1 MTKVKIKTQ
10 FNKSK
15 QSFSLPGRSSEP
27 TWKTEALEGD
37 ITEFPSIRDKIA
49 NMEDA
54 GKSVGQFFVPDVKSK
69 MRAGAPPAAGWMEA
83 RTKLQGQL
91 DSLIAKTSAKMS
103 KYGTVHA
110 VEPREVTKA
119 KEASPAVE
127 SEPEP
132 RKKQP
137 ISPALTSLI
146 KSVANEIQKSFS
158 SKSLAN
164 CDNDEDEEGEDEVE
178 TDVKCDENNNN
189 VDNDEYWRND
199 QHSKQRQPQIDM
211 EAPIDFDYD
220 EPANNNCDPVVLEE
234 EIEAESV
241 EEDKEPEAE
250 ECLDQTEA
258 KEELV
263 FTPLVLD
270 ASLARSKVKLLRKT
284 ERRLPAHVLAKR
296 KAAEKL
302 REPQLTVMEQIKK
315 ELTDASQQVDLSNHD
330 QDLESLN
337 DDEKVDLIAKQ
348 MSKMESGY
356 IMKLLKQLE
365 AGILDISVPML
376 LPFLSL
382 QVKLDLGRNI
392 FKSLE
397 PQSKVKVVKENF
409 ISDMINDITDIA
421 LLQEVIDRTQEK
433 INFLCPP
440 PVLSVMPGDYYNIE
454 DDSYELPSYHA
465 TPRRLESPA
474 RGTTGLTEVL
484 SHLEKLMKEGSRT
497 EQDSSEKQKDEVPVD
512 SSEPILSKL
521 EEEKIEESKSSD
533 ESDEGLPGSE
543 CDTSTEEEKEDLS
556 VEVKKEKV
564 ENIERKKETIE
575 TEKKEKIEEED
586 KTEKKVESE
595 DSSPVQAKPDSKE
608 LSAATESDI
617 SPVSPP
623 KENSE
628 TVIKHKLRNILQN
641 CKTNEET
648 RPVRN
653 FGRNFEFQNV
663 TLKPVLPND
672 KRPAKARR
680 MDDMWMNSISSK
692 QKWPCNNE
700 LSAPKPKVPWTR
712 NKNTQPQKKE
722 ENTDVKEFKKCHKNL
737 KDVEC
742 KQISTVKEVI
752 QNSSKIAENTKLAS
766 GEDCK
771 VETKEENKKV
781 CEDKKTPKVSC
792 EEKTE
797 VKVTEEIIEET
808 EKTEKRKESTQLE
821 EKNEVEKEPKDVAEK
836 CSVVVKEE
844 PRVGAKSSGA
854 AAGKETSKYQQ
865 PQIDMEAPLDFG
877 VVDTSHLQKEL
888 LEVPNTKEKSSKK
901 EEEEKTPVIKKLSG
915 GEASNKDAISVPST
929 PTVRRRGDTFTVV
942 IPLREKP
949 PPPPLARPPPPPM
962 SPPVP
967 AERVEQL
974 EKEEKI
980 GKIDKKIETTTEES
994 QDSGEESEWEWT
1006 EESEEE
1012 EEEEEGTTYEVNKEG
1027 WQNIMSTSKG
1037 PTTFKAEY
1045 SIKVGGK

>member
-1 MTKVKIKTQ
+1 M
-10 FNKSK
+10 
-15 QSFSLPGRSSEP
+15 
-27 TWKTEALEGD
+27 EGD
-37 ITEFPSIRDKIA
+37 ITEFPSIKDKIA
-49 NMEDA
+49 NMEDV

-69 MRAGAPPAAGWMEA
+69 MRTGAPPAAGWMEA
-83 RTKLQGQL
+83 RTKLQSQL

-110 VEPREVTKA
+110 IEPREVTKA
-119 KEASPAVE
+119 EEKSPE
-127 SEPEP
+127 EGNDPEP

-164 CDNDEDEEGEDEVE
+164 CDNEEDEDKEDEVE
-178 TDVKCDENNNN
+178 NDLCDENNNN
-189 VDNDEYWRND
+189 VDNNDEYWRND
-199 QHSKQRQPQIDM
+199 QSSKQRQPQIDM

-220 EPANNNCDPVVLEE
+220 EPASNNCDPEVLMEEIAE
-234 EIEAESV
+234 EIEEENV
-241 EEDKEPEAE
+241 EEVKEE
-250 ECLDQTEA
+250 ETEVEEPLEQTEA
-258 KEELV
+258 SDEHV
-263 FTPLVLD
+263 SSPLVLD
-270 ASLARSKVKLLRKT
+270 ASLARSKVKLMRKT

-296 KAAEKL
+296 RAAEKL
-302 REPQLTVMEQIKK
+302 REPEQLRVMEQIKK
-315 ELTDASQQVDLSNHD
+315 ELTDASQQVDLSDHD
-330 QDLESLN
+330 HDLENLN

-365 AGILDISVPML
+365 SGILDISVPML

-433 INFLCPP
+433 INLLCP
-440 PVLSVMPGDYYNIE
+440 PVLSVMPGDYYSIE
-454 DDSYELPSYHA
+454 NDSYELPSHHA
-465 TPRRLESPA
+465 TPRSLESPA

-484 SHLEKLMKEGSRT
+484 SHLEKLMKEGSRAQQ
-497 EQDSSEKQKDEVPVD
+497 ENAELQREEVPAN
-512 SSEPILSKL
+512 SSQPTSSKL
-521 EEEKIEESKSSD
+521 EEEKSSD
-533 ESDEGLPGSE
+533 ETDEGLPGSE
-543 CDTSTEEEKEDLS
+543 CYTSSEEEKEDLI
-556 VEVKKEKV
+556 VKEKV
-564 ENIERKKETIE
+564 VIIS
-575 TEKKEKIEEED
+575 EKKQEIEKEESIEKKIEEEE
-586 KTEKKVESE
+586 KTEKKVESKR
-595 DSSPVQAKPDSKE
+595 DSSPVKEKLDSKE
-608 LSAATESDI
+608 SLAATGSDI

-623 KENSE
+623 KENNE

-663 TLKPVLPND
+663 QLKPVLPND

-722 ENTDVKEFKKCHKNL
+722 ENTDVKEFEKCHKNL

-752 QNSSKIAENTKLAS
+752 QNSTKIDEKTIRPS
-766 GEDCK
+766 EDDCK
-771 VETKEENKKV
+771 VQTKEENKKDS
-781 CEDKKTPKVSC
+781 EDKKTEKVPSDVKTEVEVEKENIKER

-797 VKVTEEIIEET
+797 NREEAI
-808 EKTEKRKESTQLE
+808 QLE
-821 EKNEVEKEPKDVAEK
+821 KKEIKIEDVAENS
-836 CSVVVKEE
+836 SVVVKEQPAVE
-844 PRVGAKSSGA
+844 AKSSVA
-854 AAGKETSKYQQ
+854 KETSKYKQ
-865 PQIDMEAPLDFG
+865 PQIDVEAPIDFG
-877 VVDTSHLQKEL
+877 DVDTSHLQKDL
-888 LEVPNTKEKSSKK
+888 LDVPSTKVKSSKTDVTSK
-901 EEEEKTPVIKKLSG
+901 DEEEKTPLIKKSGG
-915 GEASNKDAISVPST
+915 GEASKDTVSVPST

-942 IPLREKP
+942 LPLREKP
-949 PPPPLARPPPPPM
+949 PPPPVARPPPPPM

-967 AERVEQL
+967 VERVEQL

-980 GKIDKKIETTTEES
+980 GKIDKKIETQTEES
-994 QDSGEESEWEWT
+994 EESDEESEWEWT

-1012 EEEEEGTTYEVNKEG
+1012 EEEEGNTYEVNKEG

-1037 PTTFKAEY
+1037 PTTYKAEY